1 MVELVGFEPTA
12 FEAPVECPNHFDQ
25 PPTTKKFFF
34 FFFFVLE
41 DDLLYQL
48 FRLGYST
55 TWDYPQSIMK
65 ERKKMGHKSRA
76 YDRGLG
82 IKFGHES
89 RA

>member
-1 MVELVGFEPTA
+1 MLINMGWINVAMTLSKGAKRHGYV
-12 FEAPVECPNHFDQ
+12 
-25 PPTTKKFFF
+25 FF

-82 IKFGHES
+82 IES